1 MTETENR
8 LKMIPLLKEFV
19 PVLEAE
25 VRKWDGKVLNKKFY
39 NAITNLTQK
48 WYDKEMTIGIIQ
60 FVTIVMEKIGAD
72 TFLSI

>member
-19 PVLEAE
+19 PALEAE

-39 NAITNLTQK
+39 NAITDFTQK
-48 WYDKEMTIGIIQ
+48 WYDKEKLENLLKK
-60 FVTIVMEKIGAD
+60 V
-72 TFLSI
+72 LP